1 MSTYAVHSLC
11 WRIRKDEALREE
23 LRGDPRRVLARF
35 RLSDAEREALLA
47 GDVATLE
54 RMGAHGYLLANL
66 GRFGL
71 LGLDRE
77 SYARRIKGL
86 R

>member
-54 RMGAHGYLLANL
+54 RLGAHGYLLANL

-77 SYARRIKGL
+77 RYARRIKGL

>member
-1 MSTYAVHSLC
+1 MA
-11 WRIRKDEALREE
+11 RIQLVDQVF
-23 LRGDPRRVLARF
+23 DPLDRRVLARF

>member
-35 RLSDAEREALLA
+35 RLSD
-47 GDVATLE
+47 T
-54 RMGAHGYLLANL
+54 
-66 GRFGL
+66 
-71 LGLDRE
+71 E